1 MYNRYIPQPDGTYRR
16 NRIQEVTAMPE
27 KPQPPLSQPP
37 PPPPVPEIE
46 PPRCSNCMHNCP
58 PRRPAP
64 KQDLRKTESG
74 SVSNF
79 LKQLLP
85 KDFDVEDLLV
95 VLLLLLISGD
105 CRENQNTALLTLV
118 LYLFL

>member
-16 NRIQEVTAMPE
+16 NRVQEVNQVPE
-27 KPQPPLSQPP
+27 KPQPPPP
-37 PPPPVPEIE
+37 PPPPAPVHEPE
-46 PPRCSNCMHNCP
+46 PVRCSGCIRNQP
-58 PRRPAP
+58 PRRPLP
-64 KQDLRKTESG
+64 RQEYRKKENTNVTG
-74 SVSNF
+74 F

-95 VLLLLLISGD
+95 VLLLLLMSGD
-105 CRENQNTALLTLV
+105 SQENQNTALLTLV